1 MANGPLL
8 RISNVLGTPVFQWVI
23 DQLGTR
29 AENNSKDTRDD
40 SNLIYLANKT
50 GWFRIVSSVRTPEQ
64 DYSKQNSKT
73 YKYFKDLYPDDIK
86 DQDSLAKKF
95 VLFAGT
101 SAYNKPDATKSDF
114 NYNLRENAY
123 GILGDA
129 EIKEY
134 GRRPMPGITSVQIDT
149 QGALGSI
156 RSANIN
162 FKVWDKAQ
170 LDVIDALYFKLGYTM
185 FLEWGNTVYYKT
197 GASTISKSEDLQID
211 PFSTTQNT
219 KEQINS
225 QIQRNIR
232 NSEGNYDGML
242 GLVTNFNFTFN
253 QEGGYDCTLKIQ
265 ALGSLGDSIK
275 INHSSSLPSLYVRKV
290 QSAVNDDYQ
299 KKLDEAEKQKNIDF
313 QRETKAYY
321 DLINKANE
329 ELAKITNDPLT
340 LLLLKYIPDG
350 SWTGDDENGNLIY
363 PTKHSIPDYLGQES
377 IGISVST
384 TLDSVK
390 NLVGAGSKS
399 LNKDVVFI
407 PYNSKGQQI
416 DKFLDGAQGANTI
429 VTLDRDRIATTFSKN
444 ISSYNARQRASGDT
458 TNYLASDF
466 FNYLY
471 FIGGKD
477 SYLGENQEGFDIFF
491 SSNTNDGTVANSL
504 STANALKKSDLSFN
518 VVGVNYTHYS
528 YKKDEV
534 AIVLSLISDKN
545 IKLQIEDT
553 SLIQAISYKAGFD
566 NALYGPNQKIIDDNT
581 AAIAKI
587 QKQIDADY
595 NTKTQD
601 LSKLNSEA
609 TTKQTQDATNY
620 QSALEIMLKII
631 QLESFNYAKDSGF
644 SDVVKYDLTS
654 KDTQTKKLFID
665 ELFSEGIFEG
675 KIQKLLDK
683 VKELESAKAA
693 ATTDQS
699 KLGLNE
705 NYINKSQDEQFLIN
719 AAFGFNHNFMAGIS
733 DVISTPLVKYTSINK
748 KDHAL
753 FNAYVLPQNIKARI
767 NEGSIDLNHPVYIPF
782 GLLLMMVNHICLI
795 YDGTSKSQLTP
806 IVYIDYNT
814 NTNFC
819 QTNAKQ
825 LSTDISKFLIGYQ
838 GSNESYQDLFDKHVL
853 TSDKKKLVQTE
864 NPKSAAIDIF
874 VPQSDDL
881 ISGKIPE
888 FKTVNGSA
896 YQGKLMNVLVNINYL
911 TKLVSDFSYRDG
923 TNSVYLKQFLE
934 QVLVDM
940 NKSLGNF
947 NMLRLSYH
955 DPSNAFVIVDDQQ
968 TKVADGEIQLTAQN
982 SGYTNAKDNIS
993 ELPIF
998 GKKSIAKSIE
1008 LRTDISS
1015 KLGSM
1020 IAISAN
1026 SDPSRQVG
1034 LSTDASSFG
1043 FVNTDFQDRFISIS
1057 TDIYMEKKQQNSTK
1071 NSAIVN
1077 EAKMFDE
1084 YIRSI
1089 YQYADSYDESKISFA
1104 TNYFIQKMSVLK
1116 NKEIATRASAMIPVS
1131 LNISIDGMSG
1141 FQMTQLFTIGENFLP
1156 YNYTKIKQGN
1166 PFTSIG
1172 FAIVGLTHTIENNQ
1186 WTTSLRTNMSYLR
1199 NSINDYEADKTRT
1212 IYSTSKL
1219 VSAPA
1224 KISSVYS
1231 NPNPASSYPNLVIQ
1245 NNTDI
1250 TVLNP
1255 KLLDDINTA
1264 AGNASV
1270 KVSIDFG
1277 QNNYTVRSDDSRHY
1291 NGSAVDI
1298 DYIDAGSGP
1307 QHVYPQIKSLVKK
1320 FTDQLNALGYNE
1332 NAEGPYKKAYLT
1344 FDFVENG
1351 KKTHENHVHVSNTE
1365 Q

>member
-211 PFSTTQNT
+211 PFSSTQNT

-299 KKLDEAEKQKNIDF
+299 QKLDDAKKAKDLDF
-313 QRETKAYY
+313 QTKTKDLVDQINQAKAAFAREQREP
-321 DLINKANE
+321 LI
-329 ELAKITNDPLT
+329 
-340 LLLLKYIPDG
+340 LLLTQYLPDALAEQDDK
-350 SWTGDDENGNLIY
+350 TGELIY
-363 PTKHSIPDYLGQES
+363 PTEHSIPDYLGQES
-377 IGISVST
+377 IGISVS
-384 TLDSVK
+384 K
-390 NLVGAGSKS
+390 
-399 LNKDVVFI
+399 NKDVVFI
-407 PYNSKGQQI
+407 PYNSNGQQI
-416 DKFLDGAQGANTI
+416 DKYIDGAQGSSTI
-429 VTLDRDRIATTFSKN
+429 VTLDANRIASTFSEN
-444 ISSYNARQRASGDT
+444 ISNYNERLRAKGGIT
-458 TNYLASDF
+458 TNLAYNF
-466 FNYLY
+466 FDYLY

-477 SYLGENQEGFDIFF
+477 SYTGANRQGFDISMDPISLSAARSLQ
-491 SSNTNDGTVANSL
+491 SSN
-504 STANALKKSDLSFN
+504 LSFS
-518 VVGVNYTHYS
+518 VISVHFKHYS

-534 AIVLSLISDKN
+534 SIVISLISDPS
-545 IKLQIEDT
+545 IKLTIEDT
-553 SLIQAISYKAGFD
+553 SLIQDISYTSGFS
-566 NALYGPNQKIIDDNT
+566 NLLYSANQRIIDDNNAKI
-581 AAIAKI
+581 AAI
-587 QKQIDADY
+587 QKQTENDY
-595 NTKTQD
+595 NVKIQD
-601 LSKLNSEA
+601 ISKQNAEA
-609 TTKQTQDATNY
+609 TTKQTEDATNY

-631 QLESFNYAKDSGF
+631 QLESFNFAKNTAF

-654 KDTQTKKLFID
+654 KDTQTNKLFID

-693 ATTDQS
+693 ASTDQS
-699 KLGLNE
+699 KLDLNK
-705 NYINKSQDEQFLIN
+705 NYINQSQDEQFLIN

-733 DVISTPLVKYTSINK
+733 DVAKTPLVKYKSVNK
-748 KDHAL
+748 TDHTL
-753 FNAYVLPQNIKARI
+753 FNSYILPQNIKSRI

-838 GSNESYQDLFDKHVL
+838 GSNESYQDLFDKDVL
-853 TSDKKKLVQTE
+853 TSDKKRLIKTD
-864 NPKSAAIDIF
+864 KSQSVNIF
-874 VPQSDDL
+874 VPQKEDN

-888 FKTVNGSA
+888 FKTSGGSA

-911 TKLVSDFSYRDG
+911 TKLVSEFSYRDG

-968 TKVADGEIQLTAQN
+968 TKVADGEIQLSAQN
-982 SGYTNAKDNIS
+982 ANIS

-1026 SDPSRQVG
+1026 ADPSRQVS

-1156 YNYTKIKQGN
+1156 YNYTKIKEGN

-1224 KISSVYS
+1224 KISSIYS

-1264 AGNASV
+1264 AGNAGV

-1277 QNNYTVRSDDSRHY
+1277 QNNYTVRSDNSRHY

-1298 DYIDAGSGP
+1298 DYIDAGSGR

>member
-73 YKYFKDLYPDDIK
+73 YKYFKDLYPNDIK

-101 SAYNKPDATKSDF
+101 SAYNKLDATKSDF

-275 INHSSSLPSLYVRKV
+275 INHSSALPSLYVRKV

-299 KKLDEAEKQKNIDF
+299 KKLDEAKKAKDLDF
-313 QRETKAYY
+313 QTKTKDLVDQINQAKTAFAREQR
-321 DLINKANE
+321 
-329 ELAKITNDPLT
+329 DPII
-340 LLLLKYIPDG
+340 LLLSQYGPDD
-350 SWTGDDENGNLIY
+350 WAIEDDKTGELIY

-377 IGISVST
+377 IGISVS
-384 TLDSVK
+384 K
-390 NLVGAGSKS
+390 
-399 LNKDVVFI
+399 NKDIVFI
-407 PYNSKGQQI
+407 PYNSNGQQI
-416 DKFLDGAQGANTI
+416 DKYLDGAQGSSTI
-429 VTLDRDRIATTFSKN
+429 VTLDANRIASTFSEN
-444 ISSYNARQRASGDT
+444 VSNYNTRLRAKGGT
-458 TNYLASDF
+458 TNNLAYNF
-466 FNYLY
+466 FDYLY

-477 SYLGENQEGFDIFF
+477 SYTGANGQGFDISMDPISLSVARSLQ
-491 SSNTNDGTVANSL
+491 SSN
-504 STANALKKSDLSFN
+504 LSFN
-518 VVGVNYTHYS
+518 VISVHFKHYS

-534 AIVLSLISDKN
+534 SIVISLISDPS
-545 IKLQIEDT
+545 IKLTIEDT
-553 SLIQAISYKAGFD
+553 SLIQDISYTGNFS
-566 NALYGPNQKIIDDNT
+566 NLLYSPNQKIIDVNT
-581 AAIAKI
+581 AAIAEI
-587 QKQIDADY
+587 QKQTEADY
-595 NTKTQD
+595 NTKAQD
-601 LSKLNSEA
+601 ISKQNAEA
-609 TTKQTQDATNY
+609 TTKQTEDATNY

-631 QLESFNYAKDSGF
+631 QLESFNFAKNTAF

-654 KDTQTKKLFID
+654 KDTQTNKLFID

-693 ATTDQS
+693 ASTDQS
-699 KLGLNE
+699 KLDLNK
-705 NYINKSQDEQFLIN
+705 NYINQSQDEQFLIN

-733 DVISTPLVKYTSINK
+733 DVAKTPLVKYKSVNK
-748 KDHAL
+748 TDHTL
-753 FNAYVLPQNIKARI
+753 FNSYILPQNIKARI

-782 GLLLMMVNHICLI
+782 GLVLMMVNHICLI

-825 LSTDISKFLIGYQ
+825 LSTDISKFLIGFQ
-838 GSNESYQDLFDKHVL
+838 GSNESYQDLFDKDVL
-853 TSDKKKLVQTE
+853 TSDKKRLIKTD
-864 NPKSAAIDIF
+864 KSQSVNIF
-874 VPQSDDL
+874 VPQSEDL

-888 FKTVNGSA
+888 FKTSGGSA

-911 TKLVSDFSYRDG
+911 TKLVSEFSYRDG

-968 TKVADGEIQLTAQN
+968 TKVADGEIQLSAQN
-982 SGYTNAKDNIS
+982 ANIS
-993 ELPIF
+993 ELPVF
-998 GKKSIAKSIE
+998 GKKSIARSIE

-1026 SDPSRQVG
+1026 SDPSRQVS

-1043 FVNTDFQDRFISIS
+1043 FVNTDFQDRFISIA
-1057 TDIYMEKKQQNSTK
+1057 TDIYMEKKQQNSAK

-1131 LNISIDGMSG
+1131 LNMSMDGISG
-1141 FQMTQLFTIGENFLP
+1141 FQMTQLFTIGNNFLP
-1156 YNYTKIKQGN
+1156 YNYIKIKEGN

-1199 NSINDYEADKTRT
+1199 NSVNDYEADKTRT
-1212 IYSTSKL
+1212 TYSTAKL
-1219 VSAPA
+1219 GTAPA
-1224 KISSVYS
+1224 KISSNYS

-1245 NNTDI
+1245 NSTDI

-1255 KLLDDINTA
+1255 KLLDDINKA
-1264 AGNASV
+1264 AGLAGV

-1277 QNNYTVRSDDSRHY
+1277 QNNYTVRADNSRHY
-1291 NGSAVDI
+1291 TGNAVDI
-1298 DYIDAGSGP
+1298 DYIDGGSGP
-1307 QHVYPQIKSLVKK
+1307 QHVYPQIKPLVEK
-1320 FTDQLNALGYNE
+1320 FTDQLAALGYNK

-1344 FDFVENG
+1344 FDFIENG

>member
-73 YKYFKDLYPDDIK
+73 YKYFKDLYPNDIK

-101 SAYNKPDATKSDF
+101 SAYNKPNPQNQDF
-114 NYNLRENAY
+114 SYNLRENAY
-123 GILGDA
+123 GILGDQ

-149 QGALGSI
+149 QGSLGSI

-211 PFSTTQNT
+211 PFSSIQNT

-275 INHSSSLPSLYVRKV
+275 INHSSALPSLYVRKV

-299 KKLDEAEKQKNIDF
+299 KKLDEAKKAKDLDF
-313 QRETKAYY
+313 QTKTKDLVDQINQAKTAFAREQR
-321 DLINKANE
+321 
-329 ELAKITNDPLT
+329 DPII
-340 LLLLKYIPDG
+340 LLLSQYGPDD
-350 SWTGDDENGNLIY
+350 WAIEDDKTGELIY

-377 IGISVST
+377 IGISVS
-384 TLDSVK
+384 K
-390 NLVGAGSKS
+390 
-399 LNKDVVFI
+399 NKDIVFI
-407 PYNSKGQQI
+407 PYNSNGQQI
-416 DKFLDGAQGANTI
+416 DKYLDGAQGSSTI
-429 VTLDRDRIATTFSKN
+429 VTLDANRITSTFSEN
-444 ISSYNARQRASGDT
+444 VSNYNTRLRAKGGT
-458 TNYLASDF
+458 TNNLAYNF
-466 FNYLY
+466 FDYLY

-477 SYLGENQEGFDIFF
+477 SYTGANGQGFDISMDPISLSVARSLQ
-491 SSNTNDGTVANSL
+491 SSN
-504 STANALKKSDLSFN
+504 LSFN
-518 VVGVNYTHYS
+518 VISVHFKHYS

-534 AIVLSLISDKN
+534 SIVISLISDPS
-545 IKLQIEDT
+545 IKLTIEDT
-553 SLIQAISYKAGFD
+553 SLIQDISYTGNFS
-566 NALYGPNQKIIDDNT
+566 NLLYSPNQKIIDINT
-581 AAIAKI
+581 AAIAEI
-587 QKQIDADY
+587 QKQTEADY
-595 NTKTQD
+595 NTKVQD
-601 LSKLNSEA
+601 ISKQNAEA
-609 TTKQTQDATNY
+609 TTKQTEDATNY

-631 QLESFNYAKDSGF
+631 QLESFNFAKSSGF

-683 VKELESAKAA
+683 VKELESAKAS

-699 KLGLNE
+699 KLDLNK
-705 NYINKSQDEQFLIN
+705 NYTNKSQDEQFLIN

-733 DVISTPLVKYTSINK
+733 DVAKTPLVKYKSVNK
-748 KDHAL
+748 TDHTL
-753 FNAYVLPQNIKARI
+753 FNSYILPQNIKARI

-782 GLLLMMVNHICLI
+782 GLVLMMVNHICLI

-825 LSTDISKFLIGYQ
+825 LSTDISKFLIGFQ
-838 GSNESYQDLFDKHVL
+838 GSNESYQDLFDKDVL
-853 TSDKKKLVQTE
+853 TSDKKRLIKTD
-864 NPKSAAIDIF
+864 KSQSVNIF
-874 VPQSDDL
+874 VPQSQDN

-888 FKTVNGSA
+888 FKTSGGSA

-911 TKLVSDFSYRDG
+911 TKLVSEFSYRDG

-968 TKVADGEIQLTAQN
+968 TKVADGEIQLSAQN
-982 SGYTNAKDNIS
+982 ANIS
-993 ELPIF
+993 ELPVF

-1026 SDPSRQVG
+1026 SDPSRQVS

-1043 FVNTDFQDRFISIS
+1043 FVNTDFQDRFISIA

-1131 LNISIDGMSG
+1131 LNMSMDGISG
-1141 FQMTQLFTIGENFLP
+1141 FQMTQLFTIGNNFLP
-1156 YNYTKIKQGN
+1156 YNYTKIKEGN

-1199 NSINDYEADKTRT
+1199 NSVNDYEADKTRT
-1212 IYSTSKL
+1212 TYSTAKL
-1219 VSAPA
+1219 GTAPA
-1224 KISSVYS
+1224 KISSNYS

-1264 AGNASV
+1264 AGNAGV

-1277 QNNYTVRSDDSRHY
+1277 QNNYTQDEHTSRHY
-1291 NGSAVDI
+1291 TGNAVDI
-1298 DYIDAGSGP
+1298 DYIDG
-1307 QHVYPQIKSLVKK
+1307 QHVYPQIKSLVEK
-1320 FTDQLNALGYNE
+1320 FTDQLAALGYKK
-1332 NAEGPYKKAYLT
+1332 NAEGPNKKAYLT
-1344 FDFVENG
+1344 FGFKD
-1351 KKTHENHVHVSNTE
+1351 HDNHVHVSNTE

>member
-73 YKYFKDLYPDDIK
+73 YKYFKDLYPNDIK

-101 SAYNKPDATKSDF
+101 SAYNKPNPQNQDF
-114 NYNLRENAY
+114 SYNLRENAY
-123 GILGDA
+123 GILGDQ

-149 QGALGSI
+149 QGSLGSI

-211 PFSTTQNT
+211 PFSSIQNT

-275 INHSSSLPSLYVRKV
+275 INHSSALPSLYVRKV

-299 KKLDEAEKQKNIDF
+299 KKLDEAKKAKDLDF
-313 QRETKAYY
+313 QTKTKDLVDQINQAKTAFAREQR
-321 DLINKANE
+321 
-329 ELAKITNDPLT
+329 DPII
-340 LLLLKYIPDG
+340 LLLSQYGPDD
-350 SWTGDDENGNLIY
+350 WAIEDDETGELIY

-377 IGISVST
+377 IGISVS
-384 TLDSVK
+384 K
-390 NLVGAGSKS
+390 
-399 LNKDVVFI
+399 NKDIVFI
-407 PYNSKGQQI
+407 PYNSNGQQI
-416 DKFLDGAQGANTI
+416 DKYLDGAQGSSTI
-429 VTLDRDRIATTFSKN
+429 VTLDANRITSTFSEN
-444 ISSYNARQRASGDT
+444 VSNYNTRLRAKGGT
-458 TNYLASDF
+458 TNNLAYNF
-466 FNYLY
+466 FDYLY

-477 SYLGENQEGFDIFF
+477 SYTGANGQGFDISMDPISLSVARSLQ
-491 SSNTNDGTVANSL
+491 SSN
-504 STANALKKSDLSFN
+504 LSFN
-518 VVGVNYTHYS
+518 VISVHFKHYS

-534 AIVLSLISDKN
+534 SIVVSLISDPS
-545 IKLQIEDT
+545 IKLTIEDT
-553 SLIQAISYKAGFD
+553 SLIQDISYTGNFS
-566 NALYGPNQKIIDDNT
+566 NLLYSPNQKIIDVNT
-581 AAIAKI
+581 AAIAEI
-587 QKQIDADY
+587 QKQTEADY
-595 NTKTQD
+595 NTKVQD
-601 LSKLNSEA
+601 ISKQNAEA
-609 TTKQTQDATNY
+609 TTKQTEDATNY

-631 QLESFNYAKDSGF
+631 QLESFNFAKNTAF

-683 VKELESAKAA
+683 VKELESAKAS

-699 KLGLNE
+699 KLDLNK
-705 NYINKSQDEQFLIN
+705 NYTNKSQDEQFLIN

-733 DVISTPLVKYTSINK
+733 DVAKTPLVKYKSVNNNHT
-748 KDHAL
+748 L
-753 FNAYVLPQNIKARI
+753 FNSYILPQNIKARI

-782 GLLLMMVNHICLI
+782 GLVLMMVNHICLI

-825 LSTDISKFLIGYQ
+825 LSTDISKFLIGFQ
-838 GSNESYQDLFDKHVL
+838 GSNESYQDLFDKDVL
-853 TSDKKKLVQTE
+853 TSDKKRLIKTD
-864 NPKSAAIDIF
+864 KSQSVNIF
-874 VPQSDDL
+874 VPQSEDL

-888 FKTVNGSA
+888 FKTSGGSA

-911 TKLVSDFSYRDG
+911 TKLVSEFSYRDG

-968 TKVADGEIQLTAQN
+968 TKVADGEIQLSAQN
-982 SGYTNAKDNIS
+982 ANIS
-993 ELPIF
+993 ELPVF
-998 GKKSIAKSIE
+998 GKKSIARSIE

-1026 SDPSRQVG
+1026 SDPSRQVS

-1043 FVNTDFQDRFISIS
+1043 FVNTDFQDRFISIA
-1057 TDIYMEKKQQNSTK
+1057 TDIYMEKKQQNSAK

-1131 LNISIDGMSG
+1131 LNMSMDGISG
-1141 FQMTQLFTIGENFLP
+1141 FQMTQLFTIGNNFLP
-1156 YNYTKIKQGN
+1156 YNYTKIKEGN

-1199 NSINDYEADKTRT
+1199 NSVNDYEADKTRT
-1212 IYSTSKL
+1212 TYSTAKL
-1219 VSAPA
+1219 GTAPA
-1224 KISSVYS
+1224 KISSNYS

-1264 AGNASV
+1264 AGNAGV

-1277 QNNYTVRSDDSRHY
+1277 QNNYTQDEHTSRHY
-1291 NGSAVDI
+1291 TGNAVDI
-1298 DYIDAGSGP
+1298 DYIDG
-1307 QHVYPQIKSLVKK
+1307 QHVYPQIKSLVEK
-1320 FTDQLNALGYNE
+1320 FTDQLAALGYKK
-1332 NAEGPYKKAYLT
+1332 NAEGPNKKAYLT
-1344 FDFVENG
+1344 FGFKD
-1351 KKTHENHVHVSNTE
+1351 HDNHVHVSNTE

>member
-73 YKYFKDLYPDDIK
+73 YKYFKDLYPNDIK

-101 SAYNKPDATKSDF
+101 SAYNKPNPQNQDF
-114 NYNLRENAY
+114 SYNLRENAY
-123 GILGDA
+123 GILGDQ

-149 QGALGSI
+149 QGSLGSI

-211 PFSTTQNT
+211 PFSSTQNT

-299 KKLDEAEKQKNIDF
+299 QKLDDAKKAKDLDF
-313 QRETKAYY
+313 QTKTKDLVDQINQAKAAFAREQREP
-321 DLINKANE
+321 LI
-329 ELAKITNDPLT
+329 
-340 LLLLKYIPDG
+340 LLLTQYLPDALAEQDDK
-350 SWTGDDENGNLIY
+350 TGELIY
-363 PTKHSIPDYLGQES
+363 PTEHSIPDYLGQES
-377 IGISVST
+377 IGISVS
-384 TLDSVK
+384 K
-390 NLVGAGSKS
+390 
-399 LNKDVVFI
+399 NKDVVFI
-407 PYNSKGQQI
+407 PYNSNGQQI
-416 DKFLDGAQGANTI
+416 DKYIDGAQGSSTI
-429 VTLDRDRIATTFSKN
+429 VTLDANRIASTFSEN
-444 ISSYNARQRASGDT
+444 ISNYNERLRAKGGIT
-458 TNYLASDF
+458 TNLAYNF
-466 FNYLY
+466 FDYLY

-477 SYLGENQEGFDIFF
+477 SYTGANRQGFDISMDPISLSAARSLQ
-491 SSNTNDGTVANSL
+491 SSN
-504 STANALKKSDLSFN
+504 LSFS
-518 VVGVNYTHYS
+518 VISVHFKHYS

-534 AIVLSLISDKN
+534 SIVISLISDPS
-545 IKLQIEDT
+545 IKLTIEDT
-553 SLIQAISYKAGFD
+553 SLIQDISYTSGFS
-566 NALYGPNQKIIDDNT
+566 NLLYSANQRIIDDNNAKI
-581 AAIAKI
+581 AAI
-587 QKQIDADY
+587 QKQTENDY
-595 NTKTQD
+595 NVKIQD
-601 LSKLNSEA
+601 ISKQNAEA
-609 TTKQTQDATNY
+609 TTKQTEDATNY

-631 QLESFNYAKDSGF
+631 QLESFNFAKSSGF

-683 VKELESAKAA
+683 VKELESAKAS

-699 KLGLNE
+699 KLDLNK
-705 NYINKSQDEQFLIN
+705 NYTNKSQDEQFLIN

-733 DVISTPLVKYTSINK
+733 DVAKTPLVKYKSVNN
-748 KDHAL
+748 DHTL
-753 FNAYVLPQNIKARI
+753 FNSYILPQNIKARI

-782 GLLLMMVNHICLI
+782 GLVLMMVNHICLI

-825 LSTDISKFLIGYQ
+825 LSTDISKFLIGFQ
-838 GSNESYQDLFDKHVL
+838 GSNESYQDLFDKDVL
-853 TSDKKKLVQTE
+853 TSDKKRLIKTD
-864 NPKSAAIDIF
+864 KSQSVNIF
-874 VPQSDDL
+874 VPQSQDN

-888 FKTVNGSA
+888 FKTSGGSA

-911 TKLVSDFSYRDG
+911 TKLVSEFSYRDG

-968 TKVADGEIQLTAQN
+968 TKVADGEIQLSAQN
-982 SGYTNAKDNIS
+982 ANIS
-993 ELPIF
+993 ELPVF
-998 GKKSIAKSIE
+998 GKKSIARSIE

-1026 SDPSRQVG
+1026 SDPSRQVS

-1043 FVNTDFQDRFISIS
+1043 FVNTDFQDRFISIA

-1131 LNISIDGMSG
+1131 LNMSMDGISG
-1141 FQMTQLFTIGENFLP
+1141 FQMTQLFTIGNNFLP
-1156 YNYTKIKQGN
+1156 YNYTKIKEGN

-1199 NSINDYEADKTRT
+1199 NSVNDYEADKTRT
-1212 IYSTSKL
+1212 TYSTAKL
-1219 VSAPA
+1219 GTAPA
-1224 KISSVYS
+1224 KISSNYS
-1231 NPNPASSYPNLVIQ
+1231 NSNPASSYPNLVIQ

-1255 KLLDDINTA
+1255 KLLEDINTA
-1264 AGNASV
+1264 AGLAGV

-1277 QNNYTVRSDDSRHY
+1277 QNNYTQDEHTSRHY
-1291 NGSAVDI
+1291 TGNAVDI
-1298 DYIDAGSGP
+1298 DYING
-1307 QHVYPQIKSLVKK
+1307 QHVYPQIKSLVEK
-1320 FTDQLNALGYNE
+1320 FTDQLAALGYKK
-1332 NAEGPYKKAYLT
+1332 NAEGPNKKAYLT
-1344 FDFVENG
+1344 FGFKD
-1351 KKTHENHVHVSNTE
+1351 HDNHVHVSNTE

>member
-73 YKYFKDLYPDDIK
+73 YKYFKDLYPNDIK

-101 SAYNKPDATKSDF
+101 SAYNKPNPQNQDF
-114 NYNLRENAY
+114 SYNLRENAY
-123 GILGDA
+123 GILGDQ

-149 QGALGSI
+149 QGSLGSI

-211 PFSTTQNT
+211 PFSSTQNT

-275 INHSSSLPSLYVRKV
+275 INHSSALPSLYVRKV

-299 KKLDEAEKQKNIDF
+299 KKLDEAKKAKDLDF
-313 QRETKAYY
+313 QTKTKDLVDQINQAKTAFAREQR
-321 DLINKANE
+321 
-329 ELAKITNDPLT
+329 DPII
-340 LLLLKYIPDG
+340 LLLSQYGPDD
-350 SWTGDDENGNLIY
+350 WAIEDDKTGELIY

-377 IGISVST
+377 IGISVS
-384 TLDSVK
+384 K
-390 NLVGAGSKS
+390 
-399 LNKDVVFI
+399 NKDIVFI
-407 PYNSKGQQI
+407 PYNSNGQQI
-416 DKFLDGAQGANTI
+416 DKYLDGAQGSSTI
-429 VTLDRDRIATTFSKN
+429 VTLDANRITSTFSEN
-444 ISSYNARQRASGDT
+444 VSNYNTRLRAKGGT
-458 TNYLASDF
+458 TNNLAYNF
-466 FNYLY
+466 FDYLY

-477 SYLGENQEGFDIFF
+477 SYTGANGQGFDISMDPISLSVARSLQ
-491 SSNTNDGTVANSL
+491 SSN
-504 STANALKKSDLSFN
+504 LSFN
-518 VVGVNYTHYS
+518 VISVHFKHYS

-534 AIVLSLISDKN
+534 SIVISLISDPS
-545 IKLQIEDT
+545 IKLTIEDT
-553 SLIQAISYKAGFD
+553 SLIQDISYTGNFS
-566 NALYGPNQKIIDDNT
+566 NLLYSPNQKIIDINT
-581 AAIAKI
+581 AAIAEI
-587 QKQIDADY
+587 QKQTEADY
-595 NTKTQD
+595 NTKVQD
-601 LSKLNSEA
+601 ISKQNAEA
-609 TTKQTQDATNY
+609 TTKQTEDATNY

-631 QLESFNYAKDSGF
+631 QLESFNFAKSGGF

-683 VKELESAKAA
+683 VKELESAKAS

-699 KLGLNE
+699 KLDLNK
-705 NYINKSQDEQFLIN
+705 NYINQSQDEQFLIN

-733 DVISTPLVKYTSINK
+733 DVAKTPLVKYKSVNK
-748 KDHAL
+748 TDHTL
-753 FNAYVLPQNIKARI
+753 FNSYILPQNIKARI

-782 GLLLMMVNHICLI
+782 GLVLMMVNHICLI

-825 LSTDISKFLIGYQ
+825 LSTDISKFLIGFQ
-838 GSNESYQDLFDKHVL
+838 GSNESYQDLFDKDVL
-853 TSDKKKLVQTE
+853 TSDKKRLIKTD
-864 NPKSAAIDIF
+864 KSQSVNIF
-874 VPQSDDL
+874 VPQSQDN

-888 FKTVNGSA
+888 FKTSGGSA

-911 TKLVSDFSYRDG
+911 TKLVSEFSYRDG

-1026 SDPSRQVG
+1026 SDPSRQVS

-1043 FVNTDFQDRFISIS
+1043 FVNTDFQDRFISIA

-1131 LNISIDGMSG
+1131 LNMSMDGISG
-1141 FQMTQLFTIGENFLP
+1141 FQMTQLFTIGNNFLP
-1156 YNYTKIKQGN
+1156 YNYTKIKEGN

-1199 NSINDYEADKTRT
+1199 NSVNDYEADKTRT
-1212 IYSTSKL
+1212 TYSTAKL
-1219 VSAPA
+1219 GTAPA
-1224 KISSVYS
+1224 KISSNYS

-1264 AGNASV
+1264 AGNAGV

-1277 QNNYTVRSDDSRHY
+1277 QNNYTQDEHTSRHY
-1291 NGSAVDI
+1291 TGNAVDI
-1298 DYIDAGSGP
+1298 DYIDG
-1307 QHVYPQIKSLVKK
+1307 QHVYPQIKSLVEK
-1320 FTDQLNALGYNE
+1320 FTDQLAALGYKK
-1332 NAEGPYKKAYLT
+1332 NAEGPNKKAYLT
-1344 FDFVENG
+1344 FGFKD
-1351 KKTHENHVHVSNTE
+1351 HDNHVHVSNTE

>member
-1 MANGPLL
+1 
-8 RISNVLGTPVFQWVI
+8 VI
-23 DQLGTR
+23 
-29 AENNSKDTRDD
+29 
-40 SNLIYLANKT
+40 
-50 GWFRIVSSVRTPEQ
+50 
-64 DYSKQNSKT
+64 
-73 YKYFKDLYPDDIK
+73 
-86 DQDSLAKKF
+86 
-95 VLFAGT
+95 
-101 SAYNKPDATKSDF
+101 
-114 NYNLRENAY
+114 
-123 GILGDA
+123 
-129 EIKEY
+129 
-134 GRRPMPGITSVQIDT
+134 
-149 QGALGSI
+149 
-156 RSANIN
+156 
-162 FKVWDKAQ
+162 
-170 LDVIDALYFKLGYTM
+170 
-185 FLEWGNTVYYKT
+185 
-197 GASTISKSEDLQID
+197 
-211 PFSTTQNT
+211 
-219 KEQINS
+219 
-225 QIQRNIR
+225 
-232 NSEGNYDGML
+232 
-242 GLVTNFNFTFN
+242 
-253 QEGGYDCTLKIQ
+253 
-265 ALGSLGDSIK
+265 
-275 INHSSSLPSLYVRKV
+275 
-290 QSAVNDDYQ
+290 
-299 KKLDEAEKQKNIDF
+299 
-313 QRETKAYY
+313 
-321 DLINKANE
+321 
-329 ELAKITNDPLT
+329 
-340 LLLLKYIPDG
+340 
-350 SWTGDDENGNLIY
+350 
-363 PTKHSIPDYLGQES
+363 
-377 IGISVST
+377 
-384 TLDSVK
+384 
-390 NLVGAGSKS
+390 
-399 LNKDVVFI
+399 
-407 PYNSKGQQI
+407 
-416 DKFLDGAQGANTI
+416 
-429 VTLDRDRIATTFSKN
+429 
-444 ISSYNARQRASGDT
+444 
-458 TNYLASDF
+458 
-466 FNYLY
+466 
-471 FIGGKD
+471 
-477 SYLGENQEGFDIFF
+477 
-491 SSNTNDGTVANSL
+491 
-504 STANALKKSDLSFN
+504 
-518 VVGVNYTHYS
+518 
-528 YKKDEV
+528 
-534 AIVLSLISDKN
+534 SLISDPS
-545 IKLQIEDT
+545 IKLTIEDT
-553 SLIQAISYKAGFD
+553 SLIQDISYTSGFS
-566 NALYGPNQKIIDDNT
+566 NLLYSANQRIIDDNNAKI
-581 AAIAKI
+581 AAI
-587 QKQIDADY
+587 QKQTENDY
-595 NTKTQD
+595 NVKIQD
-601 LSKLNSEA
+601 ISKQNAEA
-609 TTKQTQDATNY
+609 TTKQTEDATNY

-631 QLESFNYAKDSGF
+631 QLESFNFAKNTAF

-654 KDTQTKKLFID
+654 KDTQTNKLFID

-693 ATTDQS
+693 ASTDQS
-699 KLGLNE
+699 KLDLNK
-705 NYINKSQDEQFLIN
+705 NYINQSQDEQFLIN

-733 DVISTPLVKYTSINK
+733 DVAKTPLVKYKSVNK
-748 KDHAL
+748 TDHTL
-753 FNAYVLPQNIKARI
+753 FNSYILPQNIKSRI

-838 GSNESYQDLFDKHVL
+838 GSNESYQDLFDKDVL
-853 TSDKKKLVQTE
+853 TSDKKRLIKTD
-864 NPKSAAIDIF
+864 KSQSVNIF
-874 VPQSDDL
+874 VPQKEDN

-888 FKTVNGSA
+888 FKTSGGSA

-911 TKLVSDFSYRDG
+911 TKLVSEFSYRDG

-968 TKVADGEIQLTAQN
+968 TKVADGEIQLSAQN
-982 SGYTNAKDNIS
+982 ANIS

-1026 SDPSRQVG
+1026 ADPSRQVS

-1156 YNYTKIKQGN
+1156 YNYTKIKEGN

-1224 KISSVYS
+1224 KISSIYS

-1264 AGNASV
+1264 AGNAGV

-1277 QNNYTVRSDDSRHY
+1277 QNNYTVRSDNSRHY

-1298 DYIDAGSGP
+1298 DYIDAGSGR